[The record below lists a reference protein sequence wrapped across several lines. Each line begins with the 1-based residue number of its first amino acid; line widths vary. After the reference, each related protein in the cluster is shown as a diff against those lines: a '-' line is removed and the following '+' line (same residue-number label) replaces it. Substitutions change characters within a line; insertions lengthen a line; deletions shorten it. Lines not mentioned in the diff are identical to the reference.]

1 MTIIKDISAALRDA
15 RGVVKELDIGS
26 KMKASSIAR
35 MSSEATLQFPVIMSR
50 AINVNTAQSVTKALE
65 RQYAIM
71 VQIAI
76 SLNPYLDVSKDT
88 PASYIKKNFHQNN
101 VSGFDLME
109 SCMNVYSDEAY
120 GIYMLTSINHGSSG
134 NVVKSNKDQL
144 FSIEECLNPYKI
156 NDLYQPEQI
165 SMEMAKASLDYFMLT
180 EAKGRMRYRNVKPQ
194 VDLAGNNSNIA
205 DRVGPDGL
213 IMNPKNVQELNYNL
227 AVTKNIQQKDN
238 QSTKNENEKN
248 KQTKTD
254 EQNKIKNELER
265 EKFDETKSQ
274 NKKTNELS
282 NKQFDETLSQNKIKN
297 KLAQDQFDETK
308 SQNNLKNELDN
319 KKFDLELQKAEAD
332 YRSRIQVKLA
342 DNDVKKANELVPTT
356 LSITLMTKS
365 NDSFG
370 GNQNF
375 VIGVKGLMHPVDS
388 NEMINNL
395 LDGYRSGNKFFNFIR
410 WTTGEIAFIKDL
422 LLNIDELKDD
432 VIKKHSKGHSKWWTA
447 LKRRKAAA
455 NIKNRLGKGK
465 ILPNAS
471 IVCSMEEVVEL
482 NDVYGLDLM
491 DSNNVKKLMQR
502 YFLLGFAI
510 VDEAQELCYF
520 IFDGENDFQA
530 LSFNGLEKENNST
543 NDFKEIYKMINSG
556 RL

>member
-1 MTIIKDISAALRDA
+1 MTILKDVTAVIRDA
-15 RGVVKELDIGS
+15 RGVFKELDIAS
-26 KMKASSIAR
+26 KMRASSIAR
-35 MSSEATLQFPVIMSR
+35 MSAEATLQFPVLMSR

-76 SLNPYLDVSKDT
+76 SLNPYLDIDKDT
-88 PASYIKKNFHQNN
+88 VTSYLRKNFHQNN
-101 VSGFDLME
+101 VSYME

-120 GIYMLTSINHGSSG
+120 GIYLLTSINNGSNG
-134 NVVKSNKDQL
+134 NVVRSNKDQL
-144 FSIEECLNPYKI
+144 FNIEECLNKYKV
-156 NDLYQPEQI
+156 NDLYQPDQI
-165 SMEMAKASLDYFMLT
+165 SMEMAKASLDYFMIT
-180 EAKGRMRYRNVKPQ
+180 EAKKEKVENKNHNERKEAPVEIDKASNAADKC
-194 VDLAGNNSNIA
+194 VDIE
-205 DRVGPDGL
+205 
-213 IMNPKNVQELNYNL
+213 QEKFNE
-227 AVTKNIQQKDN
+227 TKR
-238 QSTKNENEKN
+238 
-248 KQTKTD
+248 
-254 EQNKIKNELER
+254 QNKITNDYNDL
-265 EKFDETKSQ
+265 KFIQSEIQ
-274 NKKTNELS
+274 N
-282 NKQFDETLSQNKIKN
+282 DV
-297 KLAQDQFDETK
+297 
-308 SQNNLKNELDN
+308 KNELDN
-319 KKFDLELQKAEAD
+319 KKFNMDIQKAEAD

-356 LSITLMTKS
+356 LSITLMTTKGD
-365 NDSFG
+365 NFG
-370 GNQNF
+370 GTQNF

-388 NEMINNL
+388 NEMIGNL

-432 VIKKHSKGHSKWWTA
+432 VIKKHSKSHSKWWTVF
-447 LKRRKAAA
+447 KRRKAAA
-455 NIKNRLGKGK
+455 DIKRRLGRGR
-465 ILPNAS
+465 ILPNSS